1 MSGQGAYRG
10 TGVSGG
16 ITGGGVSATNFLSQ
30 YYSNP
35 TYLGGPNGETGSTSN
50 QSRLGSGF
58 GQPSFG
64 NVTTGGIGTAS
75 SYGALGSSS
84 TIGGTGNIGSS
95 SRLGGYGA
103 SGTAGINSSTSQGAS
118 SPPTSIIHTV
128 TMRSPV
134 PAPAARAGFYPE
146 VRAVIARST
155 SLSRPGNI
163 QVEMEGQTVILKG
176 KVPSEDERRLAEGLI
191 RLTPGVRAVR
201 NELIVE

>member
-1 MSGQGAYRG
+1 MSGQGGYRG
-10 TGVSGG
+10 TSISGG
-16 ITGGGVSATNFLSQ
+16 ITGGVSSTNFLSQ

-35 TYLGGPNGETGSTSN
+35 TYLGGPNGEIGGTSN

-64 NVTTGGIGTAS
+64 NVTSGGVGTAGG
-75 SYGALGSSS
+75 YGALGSSS
-84 TIGGTGNIGSS
+84 TIGGLGNVGSA

-103 SGTAGINSSTSQGAS
+103 SGTAGISSSSSAGATSA
-118 SPPTSIIHTV
+118 PTSIIHTV

-155 SLSRPGNI
+155 ALSRPGNI
-163 QVEMEGQTVILKG
+163 QVDVEGQTVILKG
-176 KVPSEDERRLAEGLI
+176 KVPSDEERRLAEGLI
-191 RLTPGVRAVR
+191 RLTPGVRTVR

>member
-10 TGVSGG
+10 GSISGG
-16 ITGGGVSATNFLSQ
+16 ITGGVSASNFLSQ

-35 TYLGGPNGETGSTSN
+35 NYLGGPNGEVGSTAN
-50 QSRLGSGF
+50 QSRSGGGF

-64 NVTTGGIGTAS
+64 TVTTGGVGTAS
-75 SYGALGSSS
+75 GYGALGSSS
-84 TIGGTGNIGSS
+84 TIGGTGNIGGS
-95 SRLGGYGA
+95 SRLGGYGT
-103 SGTAGINSSTSQGAS
+103 SGTAGITSSSSTGAS
-118 SPPTSIIHTV
+118 SPPTLIIHTA
-128 TMRSPV
+128 TLRN
-134 PAPAARAGFYPE
+134 PATAVAARAGFYPE

-163 QVEMEGQTVILKG
+163 QVDVEGQTVILKG
-176 KVPSEDERRLAEGLI
+176 KVPTEDERRLAEGLI